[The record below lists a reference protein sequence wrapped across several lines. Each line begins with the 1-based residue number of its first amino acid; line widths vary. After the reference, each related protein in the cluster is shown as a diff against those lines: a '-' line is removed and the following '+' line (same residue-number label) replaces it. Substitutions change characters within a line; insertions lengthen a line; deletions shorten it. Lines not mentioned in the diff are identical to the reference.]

1 MDGKKKI
8 KPFAQ
13 TLMDHG
19 LKLTRGE
26 ILNTLQ
32 VNTGLLCDQR
42 CSHCHLSAGPG
53 RKELMDWDTA
63 ESVIEFAGKNSFQT
77 IDITGGAPEL
87 NPVLPDFIKQ
97 IHPLAPKIIL
107 RSNLTALNDGRH
119 DHLMGLL
126 QSCGIA
132 IVASFPSTNES
143 QTRSQRGEKTFQ
155 KSIET
160 LKKLNMLGFGCK
172 DSGLELDLVSNPTGA
187 FLPPS
192 QVQAEKRFHRVLMQK
207 WGIEFNNL
215 YIFAN
220 VPLGRFKTWLVKS
233 ENYQKYM
240 EKIASNFNPC
250 SVDGLMCRSQ
260 MSVSW
265 DGFLYDC
272 DFNLAAGLSMGGKKI
287 HISEINSPPVSGA
300 PISVADFCYTC
311 TAGSGFT

>member
-1 MDGKKKI
+1 MI
-8 KPFAQ
+8 Q
-13 TLMDHG
+13 
-19 LKLTRGE
+19 
-26 ILNTLQ
+26 Q
-32 VNTGLLCDQR
+32 VH
-42 CSHCHLSAGPG
+42 S
-53 RKELMDWDTA
+53 
-63 ESVIEFAGKNSFQT
+63 
-77 IDITGGAPEL
+77 
-87 NPVLPDFIKQ
+87 
-97 IHPLAPKIIL
+97 LAPKIIL
-107 RSNLTALNDGRH
+107 RSNLTALNDGKR

-126 QSCGIA
+126 QSCRVA

-143 QTRSQRGEKTFQ
+143 QTRSQRGEKTFE

-160 LKKLNMLGFGCK
+160 LKKLNRLGFGRK

-233 ENYQKYM
+233 ENYQQYM
-240 EKIASNFNPC
+240 EKLVSNFNPC

-272 DFNLAAGLSMGGKKI
+272 DFNLAAGLPMGGKKM
-287 HISEINSPPVSGA
+287 HISKINSLSGPGA

-311 TAGSGFT
+311 SAGSGFT

>member
-1 MDGKKKI
+1 MDKRKRI

-13 TLMDHG
+13 TLNDHG
-19 LKLTRGE
+19 LKLTR
-26 ILNTLQ
+26 NATKTLQ
-32 VNTGLLCDQR
+32 INTGLLCNQK
-42 CSHCHLSAGPG
+42 CMHCHLTAGPQ
-53 RKELMDWDTA
+53 RKEIMGRETA
-63 ESVIEFAGKNSFQT
+63 EHMIRFASENSFET

-87 NPVLPDFIKQ
+87 NPILPDLIKNLQ
-97 IHPLAPKIIL
+97 PRASRVIL
-107 RSNLTALNDGRH
+107 RANLTALNDGKR
-119 DHLMGLL
+119 DYLIDLL
-126 QSCGIA
+126 KSYKVV

-143 QTRSQRGEKTFQ
+143 QTNAQRGDKIFQ
-155 KSIET
+155 KSIDA
-160 LKKLNMLGFGCK
+160 LKKLNLFGFGRK

-192 QVQAEKRFHRVLMQK
+192 QLQADKRFHRVLMQK

-220 VPLGRFKTWLVKS
+220 VPLGRFKTWLLKS
-233 ENYQKYM
+233 GNYDKYM
-240 EKIASNFNPC
+240 ENLASSFNPC

-260 MSVSW
+260 VSVSW

-272 DFNLAAGLSMGGKKI
+272 DFNLAAGSFMGGKKK
-287 HISEINSPPVSGA
+287 HISSINAFPQKGD

>member
-1 MDGKKKI
+1 MDKRKRI

-13 TLMDHG
+13 TLKEHG
-19 LKLTRGE
+19 LKLTRNE
-26 ILNTLQ
+26 TKTLQ
-32 VNTGLLCDQR
+32 INTGLLCNQK
-42 CSHCHLSAGPG
+42 CMHCHLTAGPQ
-53 RKELMDWDTA
+53 RKEIMDRDTA
-63 ESVIEFAGKNSFQT
+63 EHIIRFASENSFET

-87 NPVLPDFIKQ
+87 NPILPDLIKNLR
-97 IHPLAPKIIL
+97 PLASRVIL
-107 RSNLTALNDGRH
+107 RANLTALNDGNREFLF
-119 DHLMGLL
+119 DLL
-126 QSCGIA
+126 KSYKVV

-143 QTRSQRGEKTFQ
+143 QTNSQRGDKIFQ
-155 KSIET
+155 RSIKA
-160 LKKLNMLGFGCK
+160 LKKLNLFGFGCK

-220 VPLGRFKTWLVKS
+220 VPLGRFKTWLLKS
-233 ENYQKYM
+233 GNYDKYM
-240 EKIASNFNPC
+240 ENLSSGFNPC

-260 MSVSW
+260 VSVSW

-272 DFNLAAGLSMGGKKI
+272 DFNLAAGFFMGGKKK
-287 HISEINSPPVSGA
+287 HISRINSSPQKGE
-300 PISVADFCYTC
+300 PISVGDFCYTC